1 MPGPSPLV
9 RNAETI
15 AVGTELLLGEIDDT
29 NTAWLAA
36 ALAARG
42 VDVYR
47 SLRIGDNVTRLRA
60 ALDRALDRA
69 DLVVVCGGLGPT
81 EDDVT
86 REAIA
91 ALTGE
96 TPFVDPEQERVLRA
110 RFARLGRP
118 MPERNLKQAWRLPS
132 ATVLPNPRGTA
143 PGWLVPVSRNGRPR
157 WIAALPGPPFEMTR
171 MAEHALFPAL
181 PLPEARLWASTL
193 KTAGLGESEIADLI
207 GALAVGANPTVATYA
222 RNDGVHVRIAAKG
235 DDAEAAE
242 ALGRPVADT
251 LARRLGDATWG
262 RDDDVLEEVAL
273 RGVLR
278 RGARLAVVED
288 ATGGALT
295 GRLRAVPGARE
306 AVLGAVVP
314 WSTEARD
321 VRGARPGVPPFA
333 GDGVSVAHAAAGARA
348 FFAADA
354 AIAVGALRADGTER
368 DATVEVV
375 LDGWFGRAALAV
387 PVSERTS
394 SWLRERITV
403 RALDLLR
410 RRLRSDDE

>member
-1 MPGPSPLV
+1 MPTPSPLV
-9 RNAETI
+9 RSAETI

-47 SLRIGDNVTRLRA
+47 SLRIGDNAARLRA
-60 ALDRALDRA
+60 ALDSALDRA

-91 ALTGE
+91 ALIGE
-96 TPFVDPEQERVLRA
+96 TPLVDPEQERVLRA
-110 RFARLGRP
+110 RFARLART

-132 ATVLPNPRGTA
+132 ATVLANPRGTA
-143 PGWLVPVSRNGRPR
+143 PGWLVPVSRNGRQR
-157 WIAALPGPPFEMTR
+157 WIAALPGPPFEMTW
-171 MAEHALFPAL
+171 MAEQALFPAL
-181 PLPEARLWASTL
+181 PLPEARLWSSTL
-193 KTAGLGESEIADLI
+193 KTAGLGESEVADLI

-222 RNDGVHVRIAAKG
+222 RDDGVHVRIAAKG
-235 DDAEAAE
+235 HDAEAAQ

-262 RDDDVLEEVAL
+262 RDGDVLEEVAL

-288 ATGGALT
+288 ATGGALA
-295 GRLRAVPGARE
+295 GRLRAVPGGRE

-321 VRGARPGVPPFA
+321 VRGARQGVPPFA
-333 GDGVSVAHAAAGARA
+333 GDGVSVAHAAASARA

-368 DATVEVV
+368 DATVEVAV
-375 LDGWFGRAALAV
+375 NGWFGRAALVV
-387 PVSERTS
+387 PATERTS
-394 SWLRERITV
+394 SWLRERIIV

-410 RRLRSDDE
+410 RRLWSDD

>member
-1 MPGPSPLV
+1 V
-9 RNAETI
+9 I
-15 AVGTELLLGEIDDT
+15 AC
-29 NTAWLAA
+29 
-36 ALAARG
+36 RG
-42 VDVYR
+42 
-47 SLRIGDNVTRLRA
+47 
-60 ALDRALDRA
+60 LD
-69 DLVVVCGGLGPT
+69 PT

-86 REAIA
+86 REAVA
-91 ALTGE
+91 AVVDG
-96 TPFVDPEQERVLRA
+96 TPSVGPEQERMLRA
-110 RFARLGRP
+110 YFARLGRP

-143 PGWLVPVSRNGRPR
+143 PGWLVPVTRDGQRR
-157 WIAALPGPPFEMTR
+157 WLAALPGPPFEMTR

-181 PLPEARLWASTL
+181 PLPEARLWSTTL
-193 KTAGLGESEIADLI
+193 KTAGLGESEVADLI
-207 GALAVGANPTVATYA
+207 GAQARHANPTVATYA
-222 RNDGVHVRIAAKG
+222 RSDGVHVRIAAKG
-235 DDAEAAE
+235 DDAAAAE
-242 ALGRPVADT
+242 ALGRPVAAA
-251 LARRLGDATWG
+251 LAERFGDAIWG
-262 RDDDVLEEVAL
+262 RDDEVLEEVAL

-288 ATGGALT
+288 ATGGVLA

-306 AVLGAVVP
+306 AVLGAMVP

-321 VRGARPGVPPFA
+321 VRGARPDVPPFA

-368 DATVEVV
+368 DATVEVA
-375 LDGWFGRAALAV
+375 LDGWFGRAAIAV
-387 PVSERTS
+387 PVRERTS

-410 RRLRSDDE
+410 RRLRSDD